1 MDINTYTKK
10 DIGTLGEKVVEEYL
24 RRKGYVFVDRN
35 VSRKSGEIDLIMKN
49 EDVLHFIEVK
59 SITCAEFPSPE
70 EAAATYNPSLN
81 LHAFKLSKVALT
93 SRWYMANIG
102 WEGECQI
109 DGALVWLRM
118 RDRIAR
124 VEYLPQ
130 IL

>member
-10 DIGTLGEKVVEEYL
+10 DIGTLGEKVAEEYL

-49 EDVLHFIEVK
+49 AGVLHFIEVK
-59 SITCAEFPSPE
+59 SATCDEFP
-70 EAAATYNPSLN
+70 AAGGSSSAYNPSSN
-81 LHAFKLSKVALT
+81 LHAFKVSKVALT

-102 WEGECQI
+102 WEGDCQI